1 MYCTCIIYVLY
12 NTLVFNYIVIISCIN
27 MSLYLQYTC
36 TLNIQMVPPLILAII
51 KIGRHPKELTPW
63 SPLVLHTP
71 QAPHFPKFELDSL
84 LVLRK
89 ETSKQYKI
97 TLQHH
102 TFLAVYKYDKNSD
115 LCLPSNLGSDWLV
128 NPAHNIS

>member
-1 MYCTCIIYVLY
+1 MYKYVSVLAIH
-12 NTLVFNYIVIISCIN
+12 VYIK
-27 MSLYLQYTC
+27 YT
-36 TLNIQMVPPLILAII
+36 MVPPLILA
-51 KIGRHPKELTPW
+51 RFW
-63 SPLVLHTP
+63 SPLLLHTP
-71 QAPHFPKFELDSL
+71 QAPHFPKFELDLL